1 MSRRSVLLLL
11 LGPPSSSLLGPLSLE
26 DISDF
31 ELRTVFMMYG
41 EVIGIKILT
50 DESREPTGNAVV
62 FYQSRDS
69 AMDAITKLHQAYKIR
84 EGDQHPISVSWAFRC
99 RGPFRIRVPPRPDH
113 PAPPP
118 PKKKKKNQRL
128 VVDNPAAAAINVF
141 HVFVGLPVA
150 IKVSSAIQSLGRI
163 LHDETVMLYAI
174 KLSTTA
180 QQTAGGLKTELARN
194 IIGDAR
200 DSDVCLYGSLD
211 GSPLCA
217 DSPDGAV
224 GQVGDDLL
232 LRGGEC
238 FLAMVSVGTV
248 CSSR

>member
-1 MSRRSVLLLL
+1 
-11 LGPPSSSLLGPLSLE
+11 
-26 DISDF
+26 
-31 ELRTVFMMYG
+31 MYG
-41 EVIGIKILT
+41 EVIDIKILT
-50 DESREPTGNAVV
+50 HESPEPTANAVV

-84 EGDQHPISVSWAFRC
+84 EGDQHPISVSWAMRC
-99 RGPFRIRVPPRPDH
+99 RGPFLSLSRTGPTRLNALLAPPLPPPRPDH

-128 VVDNPAAAAINVF
+128 VVDKPAAAAINVF

>member
-1 MSRRSVLLLL
+1 
-11 LGPPSSSLLGPLSLE
+11 
-26 DISDF
+26 
-31 ELRTVFMMYG
+31 MMYG
-41 EVIGIKILT
+41 EVIDIKILT

-163 LHDETVMLYAI
+163 PPDETLMLYAI